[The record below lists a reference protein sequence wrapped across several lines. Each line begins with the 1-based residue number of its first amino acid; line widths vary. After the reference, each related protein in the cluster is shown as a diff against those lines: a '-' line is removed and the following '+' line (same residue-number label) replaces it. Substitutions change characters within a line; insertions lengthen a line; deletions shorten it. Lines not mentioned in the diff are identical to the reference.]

1 MKKIILCFL
10 ISFGYSVFSQEKVNK
25 ATYTF
30 KKLLDNVPET
40 EEKFAD
46 QINEFAELTDL
57 IVLFNSK
64 YSYYGLEPKDDFASF
79 SDERFIYPLVLLD
92 AYYPK
97 LYVKEKNIFFSHE
110 ALIGDKV
117 VIDDNVC
124 IWELFEES
132 KVINGYTC
140 FKAIGKIKSIS
151 KENPNRFSKIE
162 AWYCPELPYSYGP
175 SKYNNLPG
183 LVVLAINKDEILFQ
197 LTKLEFDVNYEIPL
211 DYLNKKSMTI
221 YEYDEIEY

>member
-1 MKKIILCFL
+1 MKKIIIYSLFLCCC
-10 ISFGYSVFSQEKVNK
+10 SVFSQEKVNK

-30 KKLLDNVPET
+30 RMLIDNIPET
-40 EEKFAD
+40 KQEYANE
-46 QINEFAELTDL
+46 INDFAELTDL

-64 YSYYGLEPKDDFASF
+64 YSYYGLESKSEFDPSL
-79 SDERFIYPLVLLD
+79 DERFLYTPNSLD

-97 LYVKEKNIFFSHE
+97 LYVKEKNCFLNPE
-110 ALIGDKV
+110 TLVDDKV
-117 VIDDNVC
+117 VVDDNVC
-124 IWELFEES
+124 EWELLDES
-132 KVINGYTC
+132 KIINGYIC
-140 FKAIGKIKSIS
+140 FKAIGKLKWIDKKKTNI
-151 KENPNRFSKIE
+151 FSKIE

-211 DYLNKKSMTI
+211 DYLKKKSMTI

>member
-1 MKKIILCFL
+1 MLLSCCSIL
-10 ISFGYSVFSQEKVNK
+10 SQEKINK

-30 KKLLDNVPET
+30 RKPLTNVPET

-46 QINEFAELTDL
+46 QINEFAELADL
-57 IVLFNSK
+57 VVLFNTN
-64 YSYYGLEPKDDFASF
+64 YSYYTLEPKDNFISF

-92 AYYPK
+92 IYYPK
-97 LYVKEKNIFFSHE
+97 LYVKAKNSFFSNE

-117 VIDDNVC
+117 VIDDNTCV
-124 IWELFEES
+124 WELLDES
-132 KVINGYTC
+132 KIINGYTC

-151 KENPNRFSKIE
+151 KENQNRFKKIE

-183 LVVLAINKDEILFQ
+183 LVVLAVNQDEIIFQ
-197 LTKLEFDVNYEIPL
+197 LTKLEFDVDYEIPL
-211 DYLNKKSMTI
+211 DLLKKKTMTI

>member
-1 MKKIILCFL
+1 MKKIIIYLMFL
-10 ISFGYSVFSQEKVNK
+10 SCSSILPQEKVNK

-30 KKLLDNVPET
+30 KVLASDTSSFT
-40 EEKFAD
+40 ENFTQE
-46 QINEFAELTDL
+46 INEFAEFSDL

-64 YSYYGLEPKDDFASF
+64 YSYYGLEPKEDFASF
-79 SDERFIYPLVLLD
+79 ADERFIYTPITLN
-92 AYYPK
+92 AYYSV
-97 LYVKEKNIFFSHE
+97 LYLKEKNVFYSH
-110 ALIGDKV
+110 APLIGDKV
-117 VIDDNVC
+117 VIDDNACV
-124 IWELFEES
+124 WELLDES
-132 KVINGYTC
+132 KIINGYTC

-151 KENPNRFSKIE
+151 KENPNLFSKIE

-183 LVVLAINKDEILFQ
+183 LVVLAVNQDETIFQ

-211 DYLNKKSMTI
+211 DLLKKKSMTI